1 LISLN
6 LYIVGDSQPQPKQID
21 SIVRKIDAQK
31 TLKTDIVCDTFQV
44 ANSELSNIECARFY
58 SVKGK
63 LVKVIYSLQYHHKDT
78 ARTNISTQLDVFYYN
93 DGLLIKVISKDF
105 DQSPPKDFQYY
116 LNEKHLKKYVS
127 KETINAGKFN
137 GVNFFIEFGYNFL
150 EEFKLLT
157 TKK

>member
-1 LISLN
+1 MSLG
-6 LYIVGDSQPQPKQID
+6 LYILGYSQIQTKKID
-21 SIVRKIDAQK
+21 SIARIIDAQK
-31 TLKTDIVCDTFQV
+31 SLKTDIVCDTFRV

-116 LNEKHLKKYVS
+116 MNERHQKKYVS
-127 KETINAGKFN
+127 KETINAGKYD
-137 GVNFFIEFGYNFL
+137 GVNYFIEFGYNFL
-150 EEFKLLT
+150 EEFKQFKL
-157 TKK
+157 K